1 MGASETKSV
10 AGDLEDAAVRVS
22 KENGNKGLKMQRKKM
37 RNSCFTQPIDERLTV
52 VYEQTSMKV
61 HIVIPSV
68 WTACRKVA
76 AQCKLILLVKA
87 HAPLCDRMCS
97 AHPNKFH
104 GVAPVAIHPTHC
116 LRFNARI
123 P

>member
-1 MGASETKSV
+1 MCKSV

-37 RNSCFTQPIDERLTV
+37 RHSCFTQPIDERLTV

-68 WTACRKVA
+68 
-76 AQCKLILLVKA
+76 
-87 HAPLCDRMCS
+87 
-97 AHPNKFH
+97 
-104 GVAPVAIHPTHC
+104 
-116 LRFNARI
+116 
-123 P
+123 